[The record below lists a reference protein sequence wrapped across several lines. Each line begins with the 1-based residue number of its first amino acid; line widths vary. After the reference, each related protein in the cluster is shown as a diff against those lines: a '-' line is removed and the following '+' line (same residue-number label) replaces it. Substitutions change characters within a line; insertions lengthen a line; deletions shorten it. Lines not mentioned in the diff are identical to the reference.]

1 MPGTAKVA
9 YTGMANFR
17 YLHTFI
23 EEESAGVALPRSRSC
38 PDLSQAH
45 VDAAEQDS
53 REGMAT
59 YVAELWQRTQTLTGL
74 MRVAPV
80 QQPVAAVPVDADET
94 ESVAADEFPTNT
106 GPEEPVL
113 PDMAETETIAAE
125 ADMKTEMGR
134 QEASQEESAQ
144 KCGSAAATSSATP
157 VRHALIQGSRGHPFL
172 CARPCIRLAKG
183 SCHMGDACG
192 YCHHSTHPRF
202 TALDK
207 RQRLQVHNMDTSWPV
222 QKTIFGTFLL
232 VVLCAAIIQ
241 NLNPGMVRWALPPYH
256 SCWGLRLFH
265 V

>member
-23 EEESAGVALPRSRSC
+23 DEESAGVALPRSRSC

-207 RQRLQVHNMDTSWPV
+207 RQRLQVHNMDTSWSV

-241 NLNPGMVRWALPPYH
+241 NAREPPAAT
-256 SCWGLRLFH
+256 WW
-265 V
+265 

>member
-1 MPGTAKVA
+1 
-9 YTGMANFR
+9 MA
-17 YLHTFI
+17 I
-23 EEESAGVALPRSRSC
+23 
-38 PDLSQAH
+38 
-45 VDAAEQDS
+45 
-53 REGMAT
+53 
-59 YVAELWQRTQTLTGL
+59 YVAELWQRTQILTGL

-80 QQPVAAVPVDADET
+80 QQPVAAVPVDAEEV
-94 ESVAADEFPTNT
+94 ESVAADELPTNT

-113 PDMAETETIAAE
+113 PDMAATETIAAE

-134 QEASQEESAQ
+134 QEASQEEDAQ
-144 KCGSAAATSSATP
+144 KCDSAAATSSATP

-222 QKTIFGTFLL
+222 QNIYFRNIFACC
-232 VVLCAAIIQ
+232 VVCNYSKAREPPAATWWQSNSGPYLPRCADSQ
-241 NLNPGMVRWALPPYH
+241 PVKSDHDGWNVMEWT
-256 SCWGLRLFH
+256 WQ
-265 V
+265 